1 MPRMIAV
8 VAALIAVLAPVAP
21 SGAANVAPGQTG
33 PASTAPNSVVPPAQG
48 PVAPANPPSSVPG
61 RGQPGTTPPILPGEP
76 QSPPGN
82 RDTAEPADPERP
94 DSVVDWL
101 FPVLRGLPP
110 LPRPVTRP
118 PPVRIVV
125 TPGAPPR
132 RIVQR
137 PPPRRG
143 PPRTADSPPPPRATP
158 APIST
163 ATGETLD
170 RIVLV
175 ALAAGSERQ
184 VETAIAGAAGLA
196 IETAY
201 ESPVLGVRLVR
212 MRVPAG
218 RAIADVLAQLAQDG
232 DVISAQPEFVF
243 RTIGG
248 AGAARSGVP
257 QYAADK
263 LRLAEAHRIATGHRV
278 RIAVIDTALDGL
290 HPELEGAISRSFNA
304 LGEARPTPEAHGT
317 AIAGIL
323 AARASLKGIAP
334 GAEVLAASAFK
345 TSDSGGARS
354 STLAL
359 VKAIDWALASG
370 ARVVNMSFAGP
381 EDALLEQAITA
392 AAGHGLVLV
401 AAAGNAGPGAPPAY
415 PAAWSDVIAVT
426 ATDAAD
432 RLYAKANRGSYVA
445 VAAPGVDIMAPAPK
459 ESYELGS
466 GTSMAAAHVS
476 GVAALLIE
484 RDPTLT
490 APRIR
495 EILGRSARKPAD
507 GGGRELGAG
516 IVDAA
521 GALASQKK

>member
-1 MPRMIAV
+1 MRRAIPL
-8 VAALIAVLAPVAP
+8 VAALIALAALAMPG
-21 SGAANVAPGQTG
+21 GAAKVVTPPSQSG
-33 PASTAPNSVVPPAQG
+33 PAGTTPNSVVPPAQPTPP
-48 PVAPANPPSSVPG
+48 PVTPPSTGPG
-61 RGQPGTTPPILPGEP
+61 RGQLGTTPPIP
-76 QSPPGN
+76 QPDRQPPSGR
-82 RDTAEPADPERP
+82 RDTAEPAEPERP

-101 FPVLRGLPP
+101 FPVLRNLPP
-110 LPRPVTRP
+110 LPRPVTTP
-118 PPVRIVV
+118 PPMRIVIA
-125 TPGAPPR
+125 PGGAPR
-132 RIVQR
+132 RVVKR

-143 PPRTADSPPPPRATP
+143 PPRTATSPPPPRATP
-158 APIST
+158 API
-163 ATGETLD
+163 AAAVGETLD
-170 RIVLV
+170 RVVLV

-184 VETAIAGAAGLA
+184 IETAIAAGLGVTV
-196 IETAY
+196 ELGY
-201 ESPVLGVRLVR
+201 ESPLLGVRLVR

-218 RAIADVLAQLAQDG
+218 RPIADVLAQLAADG
-232 DVISAQPEFVF
+232 DVISAQPEYVF

-257 QYAADK
+257 QYAVDK
-263 LRLAEAHRIATGHRV
+263 LRLAEAHRMATGSKVRV
-278 RIAVIDTALDGL
+278 AVIDTALDAL
-290 HPELEGAISRSFNA
+290 HPELDGAISRSFNA

-345 TSDSGGARS
+345 TTDGGGARS

-381 EDALLEQAITA
+381 EDPLLKQAIASA
-392 AAGHGLVLV
+392 AAHGLVLV

-415 PAAWSDVIAVT
+415 PAAWPDVIAVT

-459 ESYELGS
+459 ESYEIGS

-484 RDPTLT
+484 RDPMLT
-490 APRIR
+490 ATRIR
-495 EILGRSARKPAD
+495 EILGRTARKPAD
-507 GGGRELGAG
+507 AAALGAG

-521 GALASQKK
+521 GALAGHGK